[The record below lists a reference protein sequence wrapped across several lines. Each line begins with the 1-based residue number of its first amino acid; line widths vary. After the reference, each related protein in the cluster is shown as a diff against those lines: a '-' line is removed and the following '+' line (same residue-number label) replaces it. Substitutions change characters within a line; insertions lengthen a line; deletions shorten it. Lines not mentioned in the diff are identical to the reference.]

1 MKYNI
6 TKEILENYLSQ
17 GMTNQE
23 IAECVGCCKSNIG
36 HFITQFG
43 LNELQQKY
51 KLPNY
56 RFEKIDS
63 KEKAYILGAICCDGA
78 INPNNLVE
86 VSVEKGDRELVDFI
100 SRHIS
105 SRVFIDNTYNKRTKR
120 FPRARTNKK
129 IPDIKT
135 FIGGPAKKDRH
146 FPIVRDELVRYSLLG
161 AFDADG
167 CLAWG
172 RRKDK
177 NRIWQK
183 ISFTTSLSIAT
194 GLQQVLYKYINI
206 CTTIRPK
213 SGESDCYVVEF
224 ANKPDVLKFLDYI
237 YSDNFIVLH
246 RKYSKYKA
254 LRLELEEN
262 GEGTN
267 SNNPVPSLQS
277 RKV

>member
-6 TKEILENYLSQ
+6 TKEILEEYLSE
-17 GMTNQE
+17 GKTNRE
-23 IAECVGCCKSNIG
+23 IANIIGCGKSNIG

-43 LNELQQKY
+43 LTEMQQKY

-56 RFEKIDS
+56 RFRKIDT

-78 INPNNLVE
+78 IGVGDIVE
-86 VSVEKGDRELVDFI
+86 MSVEKNDREFVDFI
-100 SRHIS
+100 ASCINA
-105 SRVFIDNTYNKRTKR
+105 RVCIDNTFDKKKRR

-135 FIGGPAKKDRH
+135 FIGGPTKKDRH
-146 FPIVRDELVRYSLLG
+146 FPIVKDNLVRYSLLG

-167 CLAWG
+167 CLTWG
-172 RRKDK
+172 YRKDK

-183 ISFTTSLSIAT
+183 VSFTTSLNIAI
-194 GLQQVLYKYINI
+194 GIQNVLYKHVGI

-213 SGESDCYVVEF
+213 SGETDCFVIEF
-224 ANKPDVLKFLDYI
+224 SNKCDVIKFLNYIYQDDFVVLK
-237 YSDNFIVLH
+237 
-246 RKYSKYKA
+246 RKYSKYNA

-262 GEGTN
+262 GESAN
-267 SNNPVPSLQS
+267 RQ
-277 RKV
+277 